1 MQEFYKKALLAL
13 IGLVIV
19 DALLAFFL
27 IYQSYL
33 SVPLLA
39 TNKPGAGWHFMTNT
53 DETMGGTSTARIRD
67 PQRDQLR
74 FDFKVTKVGQYPF
87 TSAGMLL
94 HDAKGKL
101 AQANWTRYSEISFLA
116 KCAPSNSMIFGISTF
131 DDKISKVGDFLTYRS
146 PGTYFSCNARGVP
159 VTLDLTRLAIPDWW
173 FYSVKLDLSHQGY
186 ELNKVSK
193 IVFGTSSQSPM
204 DVDSYLDISE
214 LTLNGRDYRYIGALA
229 IVLLASWLAFALW
242 FFRAHAQALTC
253 SLNAKMKKDLPLVA
267 YRQLTLEPYKDKEK
281 ATVLRYIATNYTNTE
296 MDLESVVSGT
306 GTNRNKVNEVLKT
319 ELGMTFTS
327 YLNKLRL
334 TEAARLLAEK
344 SGAAVAEIAYSVGY
358 SNVSYFNK
366 LFKEEYG
373 CTPKAFRSLAS
384 QLESPDSAVPTDIPA
399 ENPSPEGA
407 TSA

>member
-13 IGLVIV
+13 IGLVIA
-19 DALLAFFL
+19 DAVLAFFL
-27 IYQSYL
+27 ISQSYL

-39 TNKPGAGWHFMTNT
+39 TNKPGAGWHYMTNT
-53 DETMGGTSTARIRD
+53 DQAMGGTSSARITD

-74 FDFKVTKVGQYPF
+74 FEFKVTDAGQYPF
-87 TSAGMLL
+87 TSAGLIL
-94 HDAKGKL
+94 QDGKGRL
-101 AQANWTRYSEISFLA
+101 AQVDWAKYTDVTFLA

-159 VTLDLTRLAIPDWW
+159 VSLDLTRLTIPDWW
-173 FYSVKLDLSHQGY
+173 FYTVKLDLSYQGY

-193 IVFGTSSQSPM
+193 ILFGSSSQSPHN
-204 DVDSYLDISE
+204 VDSYLDISE
-214 LTLNGRDYRYIGALA
+214 LTLHGRDYRYIAAL
-229 IVLLASWLAFALW
+229 VVFLLLSWLAFALW
-242 FFRAHAQALTC
+242 FFRVHAHALTA
-253 SLNAKMKKDLPLVA
+253 SLNSKMKKDLPLVA

-281 ATVLRYIATNYTNTE
+281 ATVLRYIATNYTNTDL
-296 MDLESVVSGT
+296 DLESVVTAT

-334 TEAARLLAEK
+334 TEAARLLAEN
-344 SGAAVAEIAYSVGY
+344 SAAAVAEVAYSVGY

-373 CTPKAFRSLAS
+373 CTPKSFRCLAS
-384 QLESPDSAVPTDIPA
+384 QQAPAASPATADVLSSQAA
-399 ENPSPEGA
+399 ETG
-407 TSA
+407 

>member
-13 IGLVIV
+13 IALVIG
-19 DALLAFFL
+19 DAVLAFFL

-39 TNKPGAGWHFMTNT
+39 TNKAGAGWHYMTNT
-53 DETMGGTSTARIRD
+53 DETMGGTSSARITD

-74 FDFKVTKVGQYPF
+74 FEFKLTKTGQYPF
-87 TSAGMLL
+87 TSAALVL
-94 HDAKGKL
+94 HDAKGRL
-101 AQANWTRYSEISFLA
+101 AQGDWSKYTDITFLA

-131 DDKISKVGDFLTYRS
+131 DDKISKVGEFLTYRS

-159 VTLDLTRLAIPDWW
+159 VSLDLTRLVIPDWW
-173 FYSVKLDLSHQGY
+173 FYSVKLDLSYQGY

-193 IVFGTSSQSPM
+193 IIFGTSSQSPY

-214 LTLNGRDYRYIGALA
+214 LTLQGRDYRYIAAL
-229 IVLLASWLAFALW
+229 VVLLLASWLAFARW
-242 FFRAHAQALTC
+242 FFRSHAHALTA
-253 SLNAKMKKDLPLVA
+253 SLNSKMKKDLPLKA

-296 MDLESVVSGT
+296 LDLECVVTAT

-334 TEAARLLAEK
+334 TEAARLLAEN
-344 SGAAVAEIAYSVGY
+344 GAAAVAEVAYSVGY

-373 CTPKAFRSLAS
+373 CTPKSFRSLAS
-384 QLESPDSAVPTDIPA
+384 QQCPSEMPVAADNVPAQAAETD
-399 ENPSPEGA
+399 
-407 TSA
+407 

>member
-13 IGLVIV
+13 IGLVIA
-19 DALLAFFL
+19 DAVLAFFL
-27 IYQSYL
+27 ISQSYL

-53 DETMGGTSTARIRD
+53 DKVMGGTSSARITD

-74 FDFKVTKVGQYPF
+74 FEFKVTDAGQYPF
-87 TSAGMLL
+87 TSAGLL
-94 HDAKGKL
+94 LQDAKGRL
-101 AQANWTRYSEISFLA
+101 AQVDWTKYTDVTFLA

-159 VTLDLTRLAIPDWW
+159 VSLDLTRLTIPDWW
-173 FYSVKLDLSHQGY
+173 FYTVKLDLSYQGY

-193 IVFGTSSQSPM
+193 ILFGTSSQSPHN
-204 DVDSYLDISE
+204 VDSYLDISE
-214 LTLNGRDYRYIGALA
+214 LTLHGRDYRYIAALL
-229 IVLLASWLAFALW
+229 VLLLLSWLAFALW
-242 FFRAHAQALTC
+242 FFRAHAHALTA
-253 SLNAKMKKDLPLVA
+253 SLNSKMKKDLPLVA

-281 ATVLRYIATNYTNTE
+281 ATVLRYIATNYTNTDL
-296 MDLESVVSGT
+296 DLESVVTAT

-334 TEAARLLAEK
+334 TEAARLLAEN
-344 SGAAVAEIAYSVGY
+344 SAAAVAEVAYSVGY

-373 CTPKAFRSLAS
+373 CTPKSFRGLAS
-384 QLESPDSAVPTDIPA
+384 QQAPAESPATADVLSSQAAETD
-399 ENPSPEGA
+399 
-407 TSA
+407 